1 MELYIIRHGR
11 TVWNKEG
18 LIQGTSDVDL
28 LPEGIEM
35 ARQTGEGLKDVK
47 FDAIYSSPLKRAYD
61 TAVMIKGERDMEV
74 IVDVRLTEMGFG
86 VCEGMKYVS
95 SEEGGG
101 LLEGFWE
108 SPDTYIAPEGGDSFY
123 QVCERAADFLKYIE
137 ETHEDHERIMIVAHA
152 AMNQAMFS
160 YLENLE
166 VKDFWKHGKQLNCA
180 VTVAELKDGFWTITD
195 RNNIYYTLYA

>member
-18 LIQGTSDVDL
+18 LIQGTSDVEL

-35 ARQTGEGLKDVK
+35 ARQTGEGLKAVK

-61 TAVMIKGERDMEV
+61 TAELIKGDRNMDV
-74 IVDVRLTEMGFG
+74 VADVRLTEMGFG
-86 VCEGMKYVS
+86 ICEGMKYVP

-101 LLEGFWE
+101 LLEGFWD
-108 SPDTYIAPEGGDSFY
+108 SPDSYKAPEGGDTFY

-137 ETHEDHERIMIVAHA
+137 KTHEADDRIMIVAHA
-152 AMNQAMFS
+152 AMNQAIFS
-160 YLENLE
+160 YLEKLE

-180 VTVAELKDGFWTITD
+180 VTVAEFVNGKWKIKD
-195 RNNIYYTLYA
+195 RNKIYY

>member
-11 TVWNKEG
+11 TVWNKAG
-18 LIQGTSDVDL
+18 LIQGTSDVEL

-35 ARQTGEGLKDVK
+35 ARQTGVGLKDTH
-47 FDAIYSSPLKRAYD
+47 FDAVYSSPLKRAYD
-61 TAVMIKGERDMEV
+61 TAVMIKGDRELEV
-74 IVDVRLTEMGFG
+74 IADVRLTEMGFG

-95 SEEGGG
+95 KEDGGG

-108 SPDTYIAPEGGDSFY
+108 SPDTYEAPEGGDTFY
-123 QVCERAADFLKYIE
+123 EVCERAAAFLKYVE
-137 ETHEDHERIMIVAHA
+137 QNHKDGERIMIVAHA

-166 VKDFWKHGKQLNCA
+166 VKDFWKHGKQMNCA
-180 VTVAELKDGFWTITD
+180 VTVAELKDGSWTIKD
-195 RNNIYYTLYA
+195 RNKIYYEI

>member
-11 TVWNKEG
+11 TVWNKAG
-18 LIQGTSDVDL
+18 LIQGTSDVEL

-35 ARQTGEGLKDVK
+35 ARMTGEGLKDVE

-61 TAVMIKGERDMEV
+61 TAELIKGDRDKDV
-74 IVDVRLTEMGFG
+74 ITDVRLTEMGFG
-86 VCEGMKYVS
+86 ICEGMKYVS

-101 LLEGFWE
+101 LLQGFWD
-108 SPDTYIAPEGGDSFY
+108 SPDTYEAPEGGDTFY

-137 ETHEDHERIMIVAHA
+137 ETHAAGDRIMIVAHA

-160 YLENLE
+160 YLEELE
-166 VKDFWKHGKQLNCA
+166 VRDFWKHGKQLNCA
-180 VTVAELKDGFWTITD
+180 VTIAKRENGNWRIKE
-195 RNNIYYTLYA
+195 RNSIYYQV

>member
-18 LIQGTSDVDL
+18 LIQGTSDVEL

-35 ARQTGEGLKDVK
+35 AGQTGAGLKDVN

-61 TAVMIKGERDMEV
+61 TAMMIKGDRDMDV
-74 IVDVRLTEMGFG
+74 IMDVRLTEMGFG

-95 SEEGGG
+95 REDGGG
-101 LLEGFWE
+101 LLEGFWD
-108 SPDTYIAPEGGDSFY
+108 SPDTYVAPEGGDSFY
-123 QVCERAADFLKYIE
+123 EVCERAADFLKFIE
-137 ETHEDHERIMIVAHA
+137 NNHNEDECIMIVAHA

-160 YLENLE
+160 YLEKLE

-180 VTVAELKDGFWTITD
+180 VTIAELKNGEWIIKE
-195 RNNIYYTLYA
+195 RNRIFY

>member
-11 TVWNKEG
+11 TVWNKAG
-18 LIQGTSDVDL
+18 LIQGTSDVEL

-35 ARQTGEGLKDVK
+35 AQQTGEGLKDVK

-61 TAVMIKGERDMEV
+61 TAVMIKGDRDMD
-74 IVDVRLTEMGFG
+74 IISDVRLTEMGFG

-95 SEEGGG
+95 REDGGG
-101 LLEGFWE
+101 LLEGFWD
-108 SPDTYIAPEGGDSFY
+108 SPETYEAPEGGDSFY
-123 QVCERAADFLKYIE
+123 QVCERAAGFLKFIE
-137 ETHEDHERIMIVAHA
+137 EKHEEGERIMIVAHA

-180 VTVAELKDGFWTITD
+180 VTVAEHRNGQWHITD
-195 RNNIYYTLYA
+195 RNKIYYEV